1 MEPISVSQNTIRTR
15 PTLIKK
21 LRWVMAIGLI
31 GGPLVSGMGLY
42 RYLEMKGLKTKGV
55 TVEAKVLDTSI
66 LNTGKGRRVYKVV
79 AGYRP
84 KGHPI
89 YCREFVV
96 RQAEYETAKATGKIP
111 VTFLA
116 DKPTVSVAGTEVRT
130 DNEPIVLGAGV
141 FIVALFIWLYFR
153 KKQKEIEA
161 VFMGNA

>member
-1 MEPISVSQNTIRTR
+1 
-15 PTLIKK
+15 
-21 LRWVMAIGLI
+21 
-31 GGPLVSGMGLY
+31 
-42 RYLEMKGLKTKGV
+42 
-55 TVEAKVLDTSI
+55 
-66 LNTGKGRRVYKVV
+66 
-79 AGYRP
+79 
-84 KGHPI
+84 
-89 YCREFVV
+89 VV

-116 DKPTVSVAGTEVRT
+116 DKPAVSAAGTEVRT

>member
-1 MEPISVSQNTIRTR
+1 MEPIAVSQNTIRTR

-31 GGPLVSGMGLY
+31 GGPLVSGIGLY
-42 RYLEMKGLKTKGV
+42 RYLEMNGLETKGV
-55 TVEAKVLDTSI
+55 TIEAKVLDTNI

-84 KGHPI
+84 KGRPI
-89 YCREFVV
+89 YCREFIV
-96 RQAEYETAKATGKIP
+96 RQEEYETAKATGKIP

-116 DKPTVSVAGTEVRT
+116 DKPAVSAAGSEVRP

-141 FIVALFIWLYFR
+141 FVIALFICLCFR
-153 KKQKEIEA
+153 KNK
-161 VFMGNA
+161 